1 MEEERILVKVRTAAR
16 MIDRSPSA
24 LYEDLK
30 KGLIPYC
37 KIGNSIRI
45 SIRVLERLA
54 EMKDDEEEGG
64 TQGGSRR

>member
-1 MEEERILVKVRTAAR
+1 MEREMENERILVKVRTAAR

-30 KGLIPYC
+30 KGLIPFV

-45 SIRVLERLA
+45 SVRVLERFA
-54 EMKDDEEEGG
+54 ETTGEEE
-64 TQGGSRR
+64 